1 MRVDRVNA
9 ARFALLMA
17 MGLAPSAGL
26 AAEPE
31 FGGYCAEGLA
41 QNMRIKTD
49 CAITWT
55 SKDGKLYCF
64 SSNGS
69 KALFLKA
76 PDANLKKATENYGH

>member
-1 MRVDRVNA
+1 
-9 ARFALLMA
+9 
-17 MGLAPSAGL
+17 
-26 AAEPE
+26 
-31 FGGYCAEGLA
+31 
-41 QNMRIKTD
+41 MRIKTD